1 MKTNDYLEYLQEA
14 GTSEQPEQ
22 SIEEL
27 LKIRLRAL
35 GVDEDEISEAE
46 QLAISADKPAT
57 DSQGQVRGSIFKQRP
72 LTPQQMA
79 FVEGVIGGKTR
90 RQAYRDAYP
99 HNRGSNASVSACA
112 YRLARDPRIAR
123 LIEAG
128 WTETVEALAE
138 DRAATTRYVM
148 KQLVG
153 LSKAARQEGSRLK
166 ALELLGRASG
176 MWREIDVNKQEPVS
190 PDQLKRELASHL
202 KLVSRKKAG

>member
-1 MKTNDYLEYLQEA
+1 VKTNDYLDYIQEA
-14 GTSEQPEQ
+14 GKTEQPEQ

-35 GVDEDEISEAE
+35 GADEDEISEAE
-46 QLAISADKPAT
+46 QLAISAAEPTKDN
-57 DSQGQVRGSIFKQRP
+57 QGQIRGSVTKLRP
-72 LTPQQMA
+72 LTTQQMA
-79 FVEGVIGGKTR
+79 FVENVIQGKTR

-99 HNRGSNASVSACA
+99 NNKGSDASVSACA

-123 LIEAG
+123 LIETG
-128 WTETVEALAE
+128 WSETVEALAE

-148 KQLVG
+148 RQLVG

-176 MWREIDVNKQEPVS
+176 LWRENTQSKDEPVS